1 MAQSSEISDANSL
14 SQAMSQVS
22 LKALEIIGLR
32 KQNQDLMNMA
42 NVKEGLKKKVEERCK
57 E

>member
-22 LKALEIIGLR
+22 IKFLEITSLR
-32 KQNQDLMNMA
+32 KQIQDLMDMA
-42 NVKEGLKKKVEERCK
+42 NVKEGEK
-57 E
+57 